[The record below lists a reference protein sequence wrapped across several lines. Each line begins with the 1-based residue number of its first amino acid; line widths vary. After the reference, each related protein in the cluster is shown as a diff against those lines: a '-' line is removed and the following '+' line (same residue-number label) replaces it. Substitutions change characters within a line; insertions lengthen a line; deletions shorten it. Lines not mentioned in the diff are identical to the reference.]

1 MSSYWGTGN
10 PLISLMDRTAGY
22 SRDITLGT
30 PEKGGREFYWE
41 LVADPKTNP
50 LTRIYMPRRFGFRA
64 VLRLSYSGAI
74 SETVEDLVEISNSK
88 LQIKVVPYSSV
99 PALNFLAAVTGFKTS
114 HKDGYV
120 NYDAAEI
127 IFTGLELKENI
138 PNFDIYYTVSR
149 NKSIIATI

>member
-10 PLISLMDRTAGY
+10 PKIYLMDRTAGY
-22 SRDITLGT
+22 SREITLGT

-50 LTRIYMPRRFGFRA
+50 LTKVYMPRRFGFRA
-64 VLRLSYSGAI
+64 ALRLSYSGAV
-74 SETVEDLVEISNSK
+74 SETVEDLVEIANSK

-99 PALNFLAAVTGFKTS
+99 VALNFLAAVTSLKTS

-120 NYDAAEI
+120 NYDAVEI
-127 IFTGLELKENI
+127 VFTGLELKENI

-149 NKSIIATI
+149 NKSIIATS